1 MRAEV
6 HMQKPSPGP
15 VWRILG
21 WVLVPVFYPDYR
33 RLLIRSYVLA
43 ARLEL
48 LCTFFAVIAPFA
60 TPSLLQLVR
69 GWLERLRED
78 VAEFGRPGRAPRPR
92 GPAAPARTA
101 PQVSGEREFQNP
113 WA

>member
-1 MRAEV
+1 M
-6 HMQKPSPGP
+6 MQKPSPGP

-21 WVLVPVFYPDYR
+21 WVLVPIFYPDYR
-33 RLLIRSYVLA
+33 RLLIRSYVLS

-60 TPSLLQLVR
+60 TPSLLQVVR
-69 GWLERLRED
+69 GWLDRLRED
-78 VAEFGRPGRAPRPR
+78 VAEFGRQVRAPRARIAVAPAL
-92 GPAAPARTA
+92 AAPPR
-101 PQVSGEREFQNP
+101 SGEREFQNP